1 MPKSVAELE
10 RHGTHTEKNRTC
22 RDSIANVVLSKQIR
36 QFLLPRIQNSSNEDE
51 LTAKGTHQ
59 RKKKTFGKIR
69 FLIHAD
75 ARLPHLSCLCL
86 NSLK

>member
-1 MPKSVAELE
+1 MEHIQKRIERVA
-10 RHGTHTEKNRTC
+10 TV
-22 RDSIANVVLSKQIR
+22 ANVVLSKQIR